1 MAIDWIVY
9 GGISM
14 NKLGLVLSTSRYSR
28 HLIDRIFSDISDSKE
43 ALSIEVLY
51 VIESDQLEEI
61 SKQVGG
67 SGFLGAGLQQ
77 DVLESLQAEH
87 HRMALER
94 ISEVRQR
101 AKERSIVMK
110 LTEVQGNFM
119 NSVLNFAEQKQCAA
133 IYLTREDKPFISRF
147 LFGSEADKIAKL
159 VKKEGLGTVVIDH
172 D

>member
-1 MAIDWIVY
+1 
-9 GGISM
+9 M
-14 NKLGLVLSTSRYSR
+14 NKLGLVLSTSRYSM
-28 HLIDRIFSDISDSKE
+28 HLIDRIFTDISASEDE
-43 ALSIEVLY
+43 LSIEVLY
-51 VIESDQLEEI
+51 VIEVDQLEEI

-77 DVLESLQAEH
+77 EVLESLQAEH

-94 ISEVRQR
+94 IAEVRHR
-101 AKERSIVMK
+101 AQNRSIALA

-119 NSVLNFAEQKQCAA
+119 ESVLAFAEEKQCTA

-147 LFGSEADKIAKL
+147 LFGSEADTIAKL